1 MLQGK
6 YTNFT
11 VEHFDWVIKTITTNE
26 GQTDIMCLQV
36 RNPESDTRLHS
47 IPAGYAQPESNHE
60 EITNPK

>member
-11 VEHFDWVIKTITTNE
+11 AEHFDWVIKTITTNE

-36 RNPESDTRLHS
+36 GNPRATH
-47 IPAGYAQPESNHE
+47 GYTVFQLGTHNLNL
-60 EITNPK
+60 IMRK